1 MPIHSVRLPVPAVPV
16 KWISNM
22 STTYSSECETCKESF
37 LIFSDENDY
46 DVMYCP
52 SCGNEVQVSVVDEDE
67 D

>member
-1 MPIHSVRLPVPAVPV
+1 MPTLLLQLPVQVELV
-16 KWISNM
+16 RWISDM
-22 STTYSSECETCKESF
+22 GTTYSSECETCGESF